1 MLRNLKPS
9 EWRQNGLGSI
19 WTLDFQIRDA
29 QPLNMYPKPPN
40 VNSKP
45 QSQPVKLWNQK
56 HMGPGVDEVCSA
68 CSALC
73 GITHWGGSRLLTT
86 AQCNGQFSR
95 CHLGSSRLM
104 GTPCILP
111 CLSTHPNPITD
122 PPSSFPSFLFKAG
135 SLHSPTCPETC
146 SVTK

>member
-29 QPLNMYPKPPN
+29 QPLNTYPKPPN

-45 QSQPVKLWNQK
+45 QNQPVKLWNQK
-56 HMGPGVDEVCSA
+56 HTGPGVDEACSA
-68 CSALC
+68 CSASC
-73 GITHWGGSRLLTT
+73 GITDWGGSRLLTT

-95 CHLGSSRLM
+95 HHLGSSWLT

-111 CLSTHPNPITD
+111 CLSVNPSQPYKQTHLLAPLH
-122 PPSSFPSFLFKAG
+122 FFLRQGLYIALPVLK
-135 SLHSPTCPETC
+135 LTL
-146 SVTK
+146 